1 MRQDAAARQHRL
13 LELLAA
19 GRTPREAAEELG
31 ISLRAV
37 RSHLS
42 SPGLRRELSRLR
54 DERLEQVAG
63 RALAEAGPALAI
75 LRSIAEDPGAPASA
89 RVAAAGRLLEATV
102 RLYEVTSLAARLAAV
117 EARLEVEYAPVG

>member
-19 GRTPREAAEELG
+19 GLTPREAAEELG

-37 RSHLS
+37 RSHLAN
-42 SPGLRRELSRLR
+42 PGLRQELARLR

-63 RALAEAGPALAI
+63 RALAEAIPALTV
-75 LRSIAEDPGAPASA
+75 LRAIAEDPSASPSA

-117 EARLEVEYAPVG
+117 EARLGVEYAQTE